1 MSQRSFKVVLPRAS
15 GSVLHAKS
23 PANAAKKASKEC
35 SRKKCEVVVQDRKS
49 GKKYKYRVTRT
60 YDPITVKRGG
70 RKVTF
75 DYTISAKSLNKSMK
89 RKGMKSKSR

>member
-35 SRKKCEVVVQDRKS
+35 SRKKCDVVVQDRKS

-60 YDPITVKRGG
+60 YDPITIKRGN

-75 DYTISAKSLNKSMK
+75 DYTISAKSLNKKKS
-89 RKGMKSKSR
+89 MKSKSR